1 MASFLCAYPLFLR
14 SMTAGLWVLNS
25 GQFLA
30 SLTEFE
36 EGINEIANVANV
48 PTDGDGRMTS

>member
-36 EGINEIANVANV
+36 EGINEQ
-48 PTDGDGRMTS
+48 